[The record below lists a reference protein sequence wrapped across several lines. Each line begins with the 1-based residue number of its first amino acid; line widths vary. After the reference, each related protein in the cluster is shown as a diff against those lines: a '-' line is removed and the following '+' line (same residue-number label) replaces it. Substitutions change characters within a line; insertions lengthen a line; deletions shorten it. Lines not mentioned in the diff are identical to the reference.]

1 MKKNGFT
8 LIEIIFSISL
18 MLIIASFS
26 MYRYS
31 FENMFENIQIK
42 QLMSDINYIKQLG
55 LQGDA
60 NASIHIDVVND
71 SYTLESSNDS
81 SYVKLKNIDIVEST
95 VNTVSFY
102 KTSWT
107 KGTTIKFISL
117 GEEYIITISA
127 ITGRVQ
133 LSQK

>member
-31 FENMFENIQIK
+31 FENIQIK